1 MGYEATTK
9 GIEKVTNPIDEY
21 FTEIQT
27 VYKYKT
33 KPDAPA
39 LLGKSREYCKEL
51 LSESETKFW
60 EFEDIDSMSNEFD
73 MNAWDFRG
81 GYYTNP
87 NTKET
92 TPWCRHIW
100 KAQTRKVKTKK

>member
-1 MGYEATTK
+1 
-9 GIEKVTNPIDEY
+9 
-21 FTEIQT
+21 
-27 VYKYKT
+27 
-33 KPDAPA
+33 
-39 LLGKSREYCKEL
+39 
-51 LSESETKFW
+51 
-60 EFEDIDSMSNEFD
+60 MSNEFD

-100 KAQTRKVKTKK
+100 KAQTIKVKTKK